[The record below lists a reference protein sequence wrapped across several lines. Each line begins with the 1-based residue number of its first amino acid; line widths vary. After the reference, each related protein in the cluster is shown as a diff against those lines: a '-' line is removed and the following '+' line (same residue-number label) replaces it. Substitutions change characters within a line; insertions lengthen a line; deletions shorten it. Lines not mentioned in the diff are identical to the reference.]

1 MAAAGASNA
10 CQSEDPAMEF
20 FKRTPRIRFL
30 GRRRYWYTVSV
41 LLVVGSFVAVAVRG
55 LNFGIDFTGG
65 VVVEAHFPQAPDLE
79 RLRDSLANVGLV
91 GAQVQSFGT
100 AQDVLVRLPPVE
112 EAAARLVNE
121 QVHTALAAVDP
132 GVDIRRTESV
142 GPQAGRE
149 LAEKGATALLMS
161 LLFIGIYVIMR
172 FQWKFSVGAIVAV
185 LHDPIVVVG
194 AFAVTGITFDL
205 SVMAAILAV
214 IGYSLNDTVVVFDR
228 VRERLVQMRKATPT
242 EVMDT
247 AINETLSRTLLTSG
261 STAIVVVA
269 LVLFGGEALRPF
281 GLALLIGIVVGTYS
295 SIYVAGALALDLGLS
310 QRDLMPPEKRSEAD
324 ALP

>member
-1 MAAAGASNA
+1 
-10 CQSEDPAMEF
+10 MEF

-30 GRRRYWYTVSV
+30 EWRRYWYAVSAIIV
-41 LLVVGSFVAVAVRG
+41 IGSIVAVLVRG

-65 VVVEAHFPQAPDLE
+65 VVVEAHFSATPDLE
-79 RLRDSLANVGLV
+79 RLRDSLSGAGL
-91 GAQVQSFGT
+91 GDAQVQSFGT
-100 AQDVLVRLPPVE
+100 AQDVLVRLPPANE
-112 EAAARLVNE
+112 QAARLVTE
-121 QVHTALAAVDP
+121 QVRVALAAVDP
-132 GVDIRRTESV
+132 GVEIRRTESV

-161 LLFIGIYVIMR
+161 LLFIGIYVIFR
-172 FQWKFSVGAIVAV
+172 FQWKFAAGAIVAV

-194 AFAVTGITFDL
+194 AFAITGMTFDL

-242 EVMDT
+242 EVMNT

-261 STAIVVVA
+261 LTALVVLA

-281 GLALLIGIVVGTYS
+281 GLALLIGIAVGTYS
-295 SIYVAGALALDLGLS
+295 SIYIAGALALDLGLS
-310 QRDLMPPEKRSEAD
+310 QRDLMPPEKRGEAD